1 VVITGW
7 LLTGV
12 VTTAW
17 LGTGV
22 VATAWLGTTLTGL
35 VKAGAFPQVDAAF
48 TGWLNAGDND
58 GAKLGDPLLDT
69 PDMPE
74 EKAPAE

>member
-1 VVITGW
+1 MTGW

-12 VTTAW
+12 I
-17 LGTGV
+17 
-22 VATAWLGTTLTGL
+22 ATAWLGTTLTGL
-35 VKAGAFPQVDAAF
+35 VKAGALTGVGTPF

-58 GAKLGDPLLDT
+58 GAKLGDPLLDR

-74 EKAPAE
+74 EKGPAE